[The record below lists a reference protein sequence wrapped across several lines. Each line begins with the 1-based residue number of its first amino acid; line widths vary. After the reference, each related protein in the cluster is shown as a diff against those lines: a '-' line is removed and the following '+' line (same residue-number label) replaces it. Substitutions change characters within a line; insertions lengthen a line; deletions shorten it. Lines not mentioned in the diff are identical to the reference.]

1 MMIKRCP
8 IFILSIIFFGL
19 YFLNRVAA
27 AQDIAG
33 DPSGAAT
40 LSNPQGFLKQ
50 PIDFIWLIYTAS
62 IVFLMKAGVALFG
75 GFLRPKNCL
84 NFATLV
90 FMDSAS
96 GALAFWFLG
105 GALLYGGS
113 ALAAGY
119 EYGNWFMGLSG
130 FMNIG
135 RSYDVTN
142 VTLWIFA
149 MVFCTIAVSFI
160 ACAVAERIKLIPYV
174 IVSAFFCAWV
184 YPVFAHWIWCNGW
197 LAKLPWGS
205 GTKDFSGS
213 SIVHMIGGVM
223 ALTGAWAVGPR
234 IGKFKPDGT
243 PNFFKPHNV
252 LYGIIGILILWFGWY
267 GFNPGATLLGTDLRL
282 SIVCINTILSAMAAG
297 TTMFF
302 LSIGLTGKVNIPQ
315 VCNATL
321 AGLAAITC
329 PCAWIPVWAGVV
341 VGIGAAL
348 SYRGA
353 KWLVDWKMKLDDPL
367 DSVAVHAFGG
377 MWGVLALGIFAD
389 GTYGDVK
396 GLITGSGWQMLSQ
409 FVCVCAAWA
418 WAFANGCAIF
428 FALKYTVG
436 LRVTKEQEERG
447 LDLVYH
453 GTDCYPGAVF
463 EQES

>member
-1 MMIKRCP
+1 MKIGKILICLL
-8 IFILSIIFFGL
+8 FIIAGI
-19 YFLNRVAA
+19 YFHGWIVEAS
-27 AQDIAG
+27 DIAG
-33 DPSGAAT
+33 DPNGGQT
-40 LSNPQGFLKQ
+40 LTNPLGYLKQ
-50 PIDFIWLIYTAS
+50 PVDFVWLIYTAS

-75 GFLRPKNCL
+75 GFLRPKSCL
-84 NFATLV
+84 NFATHV

-96 GALAFWFLG
+96 GSIAFWFLG

-130 FMNIG
+130 FMNLG

-142 VTLWIFA
+142 ATLWIFG
-149 MVFCTIAVSFI
+149 MVFCTISVSFI
-160 ACAVAERIKLIPYV
+160 ACAVAERMKLVPYI

-184 YPVFAHWIWCNGW
+184 YPVFAHWIWANGW
-197 LAKLPWGS
+197 LSKLPWGS
-205 GTKDFSGS
+205 GAKDFSGS
-213 SIVHMIGGVM
+213 SIVHMLGGVT
-223 ALTGAWAVGPR
+223 ALVGAWVVGPR

-243 PNFFKPHNV
+243 PNFFPPHNV
-252 LYGIIGILILWFGWY
+252 FYGVIGIIILWFGWY

-282 SIVCINTILSAMAAG
+282 SIVCINTILSAAAAG

-329 PCAWIPVWAGVV
+329 PCAYIPVWAGVA
-341 VGIGAAL
+341 VGVIAGL
-348 SYRGA
+348 TYRGA
-353 KWLVDWKMKLDDPL
+353 KWLVDWKIKLDDPL

-389 GTYGDVK
+389 GTYTGVN
-396 GLITGSGWQMLSQ
+396 GLVAGSGWQLLSQ
-409 FVCVCAAWA
+409 FICVCAAWL

-436 LRVTKEQEERG
+436 VRVTKEQEEKG
-447 LDLVYH
+447 LDQAYH
-453 GTDCYPGAVF
+453 GTDCYPGRVF
-463 EQES
+463 QGQT